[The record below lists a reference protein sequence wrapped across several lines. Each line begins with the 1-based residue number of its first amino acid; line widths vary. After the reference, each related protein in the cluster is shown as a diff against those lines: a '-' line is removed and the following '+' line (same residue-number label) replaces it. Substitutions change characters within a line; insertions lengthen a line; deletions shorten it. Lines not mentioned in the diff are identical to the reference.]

1 MTREE
6 LNNQV
11 VSGARQSSKLQYS
24 DFKKIILDFQ
34 LQEHERFLIKFTNL
48 FKSVDNDQDGVISEV
63 QFKDLL
69 RMMNILQTEEDIEQ
83 LLAQVDPFN
92 NKKMTYSEVVL
103 VLSSHMVPKDPYN
116 PMPSQQ
122 VAILEKFIQENEHQ
136 QDMMDDGEDGEQ
148 LRSGNQGVGGNEL
161 SELGYGQ
168 SNTDLNNMPS
178 QNDFTDNQPSDIQ
191 QQQPYAD
198 ENREDSVAV

>member
-1 MTREE
+1 
-6 LNNQV
+6 
-11 VSGARQSSKLQYS
+11 
-24 DFKKIILDFQ
+24 
-34 LQEHERFLIKFTNL
+34 
-48 FKSVDNDQDGVISEV
+48 
-63 QFKDLL
+63 
-69 RMMNILQTEEDIEQ
+69 MMNVLQTEDDIEQ

-116 PMPSQQ
+116 PLPSQQ
-122 VAILEKFIQENEHQ
+122 VAILEKFIQENEQ
-136 QDMMDDGEDGEQ
+136 PNELMDDEDGEQ
-148 LRSGNQGVGGNEL
+148 LRSGNLGEGGNEGMGL

-168 SNTDLNNMPS
+168 SNTDINNMPS
-178 QNDFTDNQPSDIQ
+178 QNEFMENQPSDIQQ

>member
-1 MTREE
+1 
-6 LNNQV
+6 
-11 VSGARQSSKLQYS
+11 
-24 DFKKIILDFQ
+24 
-34 LQEHERFLIKFTNL
+34 
-48 FKSVDNDQDGVISEV
+48 
-63 QFKDLL
+63 
-69 RMMNILQTEEDIEQ
+69 MMNILQTEEDIEQ